1 MFELNLHND
10 LTCFVQFQGARSFK
24 SFKQA
29 VARLEEASVS
39 CQGPERTLLIERWL
53 VALKEIEEY
62 KERSLEQHPSSEEP
76 KENLRKPSIVS
87 IIFLYFSIFPLYL
100 YL

>member
-1 MFELNLHND
+1 MIWHV
-10 LTCFVQFQGARSFK
+10 FVQFQGARSFK

-29 VARLEEASVS
+29 VTRLEEASVS

-62 KERSLEQHPSSEEP
+62 KERSHEQHLSSEEP
-76 KENLRKPSIVS
+76 KENLKKPSIVS
-87 IIFLYFSIFPLYL
+87 ILFSIFPYFPCTFI
-100 YL
+100 YN